1 MLIAIVDFIVAPENR
16 DAVVAR
22 LLQDS
27 EAIRAMEGNLAF
39 SPYVDP
45 VNEKA
50 VRIWHE
56 WRDVEHFRAYTASEI
71 FKQLGLVLRPLM
83 KAPPVSRRM
92 ISEVLETIA

>member
-1 MLIAIVDFIVAPENR
+1 MLIATVDFTVDPENR
-16 DAVVAR
+16 DEVVAR
-22 LLQDS
+22 LLQDK

-45 VNEKA
+45 VNDKA
-50 VRIWHE
+50 VRVWHE
-56 WRDVEHFRAYTASEI
+56 WHHIEHFRAYTASEM

-92 ISEVLETIA
+92 MSELLETVG